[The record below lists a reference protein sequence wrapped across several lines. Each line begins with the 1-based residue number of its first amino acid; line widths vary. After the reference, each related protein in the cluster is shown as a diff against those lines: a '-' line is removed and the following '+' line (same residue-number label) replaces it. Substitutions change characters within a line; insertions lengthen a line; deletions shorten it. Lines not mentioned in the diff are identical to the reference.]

1 MKNIIR
7 TQKSNQIKARDQIV
21 LNQNIELDH
30 VKLKLKDSF
39 KGNNML
45 DNPRIKPNNLKHKPR
60 TSLTIK
66 TDFAIIFNLTLT
78 VYNILNSQAMHL
90 LPYWTYIHQNKNI
103 TLKDD

>member
-7 TQKSNQIKARDQIV
+7 TNQIKARDQIV
-21 LNQNIELDH
+21 SNQHIELDH

-39 KGNNML
+39 KGNNIL

-60 TSLTIK
+60 TNLTIK

-78 VYNILNSQAMHL
+78 VYNILKSQAIHL
-90 LPYWTYIHQNKNI
+90 LPY
-103 TLKDD
+103 